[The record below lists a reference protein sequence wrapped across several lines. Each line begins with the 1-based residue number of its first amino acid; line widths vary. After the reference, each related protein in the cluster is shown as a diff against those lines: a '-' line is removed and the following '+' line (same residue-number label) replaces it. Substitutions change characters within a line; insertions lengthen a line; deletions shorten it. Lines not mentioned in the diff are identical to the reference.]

1 VAFWEKKGVDPWDID
16 PEKQKKERE
25 RAARKAERE
34 NEPGLLEELKT
45 WNEERKAKQAE
56 EDAVPPQVCPWC
68 GGEMTGGYLSTGRDR
83 TVWSEERPGIF
94 LGTMMMDTVEVCG
107 GAWAEEKTAW
117 LCKTCRK
124 LVVDIPAFEL
134 EGSSRTWKEGWTTEP
149 QEDDGE
155 KAYEAYQ
162 EQVKEYQ

>member
-1 VAFWEKKGVDPWDID
+1 MAFWEKKGVDPWDID
-16 PEKQKKERE
+16 PEKQRKDRE
-25 RAARKAERE
+25 RAARRAERE

-56 EDAVPPQVCPWC
+56 EDAVPPQICPWC

-83 TVWSEERPGIF
+83 AVWSEERPGIF

-107 GAWAEEKTAW
+107 GAWAEEKNAW
-117 LCKTCRK
+117 LCRTCRK
-124 LVVDIPAFEL
+124 LVVDVSIP
-134 EGSSRTWKEGWTTEP
+134 EP
-149 QEDDGE
+149 PEYRYKQKDGDTPPDESE

-162 EQVKEYQ
+162 EQIKKYQ